1 MTDGGDGGG
10 GRGPSAPFQDR
21 LQWKF
26 ALPREDDWYLYGA
39 EQGRACPQEQRPR
52 TPAEINRPASL
63 GQPLPAAARY
73 VPSWAG
79 CGPFPPQT
87 ILWSGRPT
95 CRHGVHEQPVPA
107 ADGREESEVGDYLT
121 LLFSLLMLPSSILQV
136 QGWKQPCS
144 HSLGVGTLHISWGVG
159 TLHISRAGSLYS
171 APTFARSLFC
181 WTLTNIPRFANE
193 ETEAQRGSGLA
204 VSHPVNVWQ
213 GWLQNSCLLTMSN
226 KICPPAHSVYSVLI
240 LRFGV
245 MPNHSAHLG
254 RGGVG
259 ILGGTCHRR

>member
-1 MTDGGDGGG
+1 MCTNLSLLHAAGRVTDGGDGGG

-39 EQGRACPQEQRPR
+39 EQGRPCPQEQRPR

-73 VPSWAG
+73 IPSWAG

-107 ADGREESEVGDYLT
+107 ADGREESEVGDYLA
-121 LLFSLLMLPSSILQV
+121 LLFSLLILPSSILQV

-144 HSLGVGTLHISWGVG
+144 HSLGGGDTAYLLCRVPILCPHLCKISFLLDPDQY
-159 TLHISRAGSLYS
+159 TS
-171 APTFARSLFC
+171 FC
-181 WTLTNIPRFANE
+181 
-193 ETEAQRGSGLA
+193 Q
-204 VSHPVNVWQ
+204 
-213 GWLQNSCLLTMSN
+213 
-226 KICPPAHSVYSVLI
+226 
-240 LRFGV
+240 
-245 MPNHSAHLG
+245 
-254 RGGVG
+254 
-259 ILGGTCHRR
+259 